1 MFLKLGLDSTFLFF
15 ECSVFNSK
23 MMVYSGWGILFETVT
38 KLYAS

>member
-1 MFLKLGLDSTFLFF
+1 MFLKLGLGSTFLFV

-23 MMVYSGWGILFETVT
+23 MIVYSDWGILFDTVT